1 MTESLDDMP
10 SLPVNTADLADKLAN
25 GYDSI
30 TCNTGLKDFITKTEV
45 MYDISQLNFSYL
57 TETEFNNK
65 YISTIDNG
73 LVSISVFH
81 VNIRSLNS
89 NHRKLCQFLQLL
101 GIQFDVIVLSEIWRS
116 NIDFYCNILPDYS
129 FHYALPSRG
138 TVGGV
143 GIYVSNAFC
152 CTKNISYSIDYTDTV
167 RVENIWLNL
176 QKTKK
181 NLS

>member
-25 GYDSI
+25 DSI

-116 NIDFYCNILPDYS
+116 NIDFYRNILPDYS

-143 GIYVSNAFC
+143 GIIIVGKKLLIKRAERYSFVLEQVELLERSIL
-152 CTKNISYSIDYTDTV
+152 ISPAIIQGDD
-167 RVENIWLNL
+167 
-176 QKTKK
+176 
-181 NLS
+181 